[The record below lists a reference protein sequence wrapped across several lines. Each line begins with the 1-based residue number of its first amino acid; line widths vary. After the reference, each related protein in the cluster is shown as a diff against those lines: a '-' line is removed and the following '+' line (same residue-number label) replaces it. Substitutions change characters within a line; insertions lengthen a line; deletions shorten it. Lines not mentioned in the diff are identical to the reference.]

1 MAKIK
6 INISEYEWCECSIN
20 DKIEYLYKHYIK
32 LCKYKVNTIQGLDE
46 HTKLECIL
54 DAMWEV
60 AKKPNTQ
67 FENINSIKNLLCTI
81 AYNKCCNKLHYTT
94 TKKRGGEVNT
104 YSLEQQY
111 NEETELDTNILDTE
125 EKIYVE
131 QLKPHLTNIE
141 YELVK
146 LIIEEPHILSNYEY
160 ARLLNVSETA
170 IRKAKTSLQSKLQG

>member
-1 MAKIK
+1 MDAMWDVAKIQ
-6 INISEYEWCECSIN
+6 EYESIN
-20 DKIEYLYKHYIK
+20 D
-32 LCKYKVNTIQGLDE
+32 
-46 HTKLECIL
+46 
-54 DAMWEV
+54 
-60 AKKPNTQ
+60 
-67 FENINSIKNLLCTI
+67 IKNLLCKI

-111 NEETELDTNILDTE
+111 NEEAELDTNILDTE
-125 EKIYVE
+125 EKIYVA

-141 YELVK
+141 YKLVK

-160 ARLLNVSETA
+160 ARLLNVSEGA